1 HVFSHVRHCCHRQ
14 RRYAVAVAGCS
25 PAFYRR
31 RSAVGVCARFRS
43 LIQFTIG
50 IWTAVY
56 IKLDENTPTGLCIY
70 EYGVFNMFPIVIVD
84 QSSPKSFGT
93 YQLTY
98 PLYKNNKQSYVGV
111 RVLVQVGRI

>member
-1 HVFSHVRHCCHRQ
+1 MKQQLKFGDFQLNETDLFVKMAERELCGRSVNYRYVCQHVFSHVRHCCHRQ

-50 IWTAVY
+50 IWTA
-56 IKLDENTPTGLCIY
+56 
-70 EYGVFNMFPIVIVD
+70 
-84 QSSPKSFGT
+84 
-93 YQLTY
+93 
-98 PLYKNNKQSYVGV
+98 
-111 RVLVQVGRI
+111 